1 MKVTTMKKLLSVFLA
16 VAMLIATLSGCGSN
30 SGSSASAASS
40 SSAASP
46 DAAAS
51 DTAAGDESS
60 GGLTIA
66 EIQAAGK
73 LVIGGEMNYEP
84 FEYYD
89 DNENLI
95 GYDIDIWNKIAEDLG
110 VELEIV
116 DVPFSGALTGMDAGQ
131 FDAVGCV
138 VGVTA
143 ERGKSYNFCSP
154 VWSSTYSVVVMSSDD
169 SISSIEDLAGKT
181 VGVQTGSTPE
191 LLANEYSE
199 ELKASTGTGFNVVG
213 YSGTTDAFMD
223 MANGGLDACVESYDM
238 CQTMLSTNENFK
250 YLGDLP
256 YENYLS
262 YAFRAEDTELC
273 DYVSS
278 ELKKFKDDG
287 SLYELQQKWFGY
299 TKEDLPET
307 DFVPAE

>member
-1 MKVTTMKKLLSVFLA
+1 MKKILSLLLA
-16 VAMLIATLSGCGSN
+16 AIMTAAMMSGCGS
-30 SGSSASAASS
+30 SAASGS
-40 SSAASP
+40 ATPASSADS
-46 DAAAS
+46 AAAS
-51 DTAAGDESS
+51 SPAETADGEKTEAASS
-60 GGLTIA
+60 EGLTIA

-89 DNENLI
+89 DDENII
-95 GYDIDIWNKIAEDLG
+95 GYDIDIWNKIAKDLG

-143 ERGKSYNFCSP
+143 ERGQSYNFCSP
-154 VWSSTYSVVVMSSDD
+154 VWSSTFSVVVMASDS
-169 SISSIEDLAGKT
+169 SISTIEDLDGKK

-191 LLANEYSE
+191 LRAKEYSE
-199 ELKASTGTGFNVVG
+199 ELKASGGSGFDVVG
-213 YSGTTDAFMD
+213 YNGTTDAFMD
-223 MANGGLDACVESYDM
+223 MANGGLDACIESYEM
-238 CQTMLSTNENFK
+238 CQTMLSTNESFK

-256 YENYLS
+256 SVNYLS

-278 ELKKFKDDG
+278 EIQKFKDDG

-299 TKEDLPET
+299 TKEDLPAT
-307 DFVPAE
+307 DFIPAA